1 MGVWGTSTTAD
12 PFDGLR
18 VAWCGRT
25 STEDLQDPTLSLPR
39 QLDNSRTALP
49 PGALVVAHFY
59 DIESGRKNLEDR
71 GHGTAHERFTIP
83 IPRDGG
89 LQDLL
94 AEAARDQRR
103 FDAVI
108 CESIDRISRRTF
120 YGTKIEHELEQL
132 GVALFAADEPI
143 TLNGKRA
150 TAILT
155 RRVKQGIAEWY
166 AVQMMEASWDGLRT
180 HTQQGWNVGRPPYGY
195 LAQKVPH
202 PVPAK
207 AADGKSKTR
216 LVPDPVR
223 GPVITQIFTWRV
235 TERLGYG
242 DIADRL
248 NIDHERYPPPESLNP
263 NFRGRNAWGRSGIR
277 EMLLNPKYTG
287 YMVWNRKATTSRRG
301 TSRSML
307 NPPSAW
313 VWSQHPT
320 HEPLITRETY
330 EAAQKVGRG
339 RRTSRAG
346 SDANSHPL
354 TRRTY
359 LLRGFVHCDLCDR
372 RMFGQ
377 TETRRKAQDAYYCC
391 QPSINH
397 KGREDRFPGHPKIVR
412 IREDILIDAVHDL
425 FKRRVFGPERHALL
439 AVELPRS
446 SEQAETEWESR
457 CRALRKGVTDLV
469 RKQDRLI
476 AQIEDCDADEEF
488 SRRLRARFAELET
501 ERRTKAQELAEIE
514 ADRPVRDHQ
523 ADLLHKLPMLQA
535 RVADLPETLQRELF
549 TVFQLEIRYDDSV
562 GVAVI
567 RVTLDN
573 DTIEGVA
580 MMSEQLPGNEKG
592 HPRDASA
599 SAEDLLRAPGR
610 IRTCGTRFRRAVLY
624 PLSYGGWVVPCKS
637 SERLAPRAP
646 CGGALAD
653 GGWSSVA

>member
-1 MGVWGTSTTAD
+1 MRVSGWGTRTTDD

-39 QLDNSRTALP
+39 QLDNSRAALP

-89 LQDLL
+89 IQDLL
-94 AEAARDQRR
+94 AEATRSDRR

-195 LAQKVPH
+195 LAEKVPH

-216 LVPDPVR
+216 LIPDPVR
-223 GPVITQIFTWRV
+223 GPAVTQIFTWRV
-235 TERLGYG
+235 VERLGYG

-248 NIDHERYPPPESLNP
+248 NADHERFPPPESLNP
-263 NFRGRNAWGRSGIR
+263 NFRGRNAWSRSGIR
-277 EMLLNPKYTG
+277 EILLNPKYTG
-287 YMVWNRKATTSRRG
+287 HMVWNRKATTSRRG

-313 VWSQHPT
+313 VWSEQPT
-320 HEPLITRETY
+320 HEPLVTREIY
-330 EAAQKVGRG
+330 EAAQKVGRT
-339 RRTSRAG
+339 RSTSRSG
-346 SDANSHPL
+346 SASNSHPQ

-359 LLRGFVHCDLCDR
+359 LLRSFVHCVPCDR

-377 TETRRKAQDAYYCC
+377 TETRRKAQDAYYAC
-391 QPSINH
+391 QPDRNH
-397 KGREDRFPGHPKIVR
+397 RGREDRFPGHPKVVR
-412 IREDILIDAVHDL
+412 VREDILLDAVYDL
-425 FKRRVFGPERHALL
+425 FQRRVFGELRHELL
-439 AVELPRS
+439 VADLPRS
-446 SEQAETEWESR
+446 AHQAEGEWESR
-457 CRALRKGVTDLV
+457 CRALKRSITEITK
-469 RKQDRLI
+469 KQDRLI
-476 AQIEDCDADEEF
+476 AQIEDIDADAEF
-488 SRRLRARFAELET
+488 SRRLRIRFGELEA
-501 ERRTKAQELAEIE
+501 ERRAKAQELADLE
-514 ADRPVRDHQ
+514 ANRPGRDHQ
-523 ADLLHKLPMLQA
+523 VALLDRIPVLQT
-535 RVADLPETLQRELF
+535 RLADLPEALQRELF
-549 TVFQLEIRYDDSV
+549 SAFRLEIRYDA
-562 GVAVI
+562 GTGTALI
-567 RVTLDN
+567 RITLDG
-573 DTIEGVA
+573 DTIGEVA
-580 MMSEQLPGNEKG
+580 AMAEQLPGNENR
-592 HPRDASA
+592 HLLNASA
-599 SAEDLLRAPGR
+599 CVEDLVRAPGR

-624 PLSYGGWVVPCKS
+624 PLSYGGETCPVS
-637 SERLAPRAP
+637 LAKGWHRVRRW
-646 CGGALAD
+646 GG
-653 GGWSSVA
+653 

>member
-1 MGVWGTSTTAD
+1 MSRWGSGGGQD

-39 QLDNSRTALP
+39 QLDNSRAALP
-49 PGALVVAHFY
+49 LGAVIVAHFY

-71 GHGTAHERFTIP
+71 GYGTAHEHFTIP

-89 LQDLL
+89 IQDLL
-94 AEAARDQRR
+94 AEAARDNRR

-120 YGTKIEHELEQL
+120 YGTKIEHDLEQL

-195 LAQKVPH
+195 LPDKVPH

-207 AADGKSKTR
+207 AADGRCKTR

-223 GPVITQIFTWRV
+223 GPAITQIFAWRV

-248 NIDHERYPPPESLNP
+248 NADRERYPPPESLNP
-263 NFRGRNAWGRSGIR
+263 NFRGRNAWCRSGIR

-301 TSRSML
+301 SSRSML

-313 VWSQHPT
+313 VWSTHPT
-320 HEPLITRETY
+320 HEPLVTRETY
-330 EAAQKVGRG
+330 EAAQKVGRT
-339 RRTSRAG
+339 RNTSRAG
-346 SDANSHPL
+346 SDVNSHPR
-354 TRRTY
+354 TRHTY
-359 LLRGFVHCDLCDR
+359 LLRSFVFCELCGL
-372 RMFGQ
+372 RMNGQ
-377 TETRRKAQDAYYCC
+377 TETRRKVGEYAYHFC
-391 QPSINH
+391 QPSINN
-397 KGREDRFPGHPKIVR
+397 KGREDRFPDHPKVVR
-412 IREDILIDAVHDL
+412 VREDTLIAAVHDL
-425 FKRRVFGPERHALL
+425 FQRRIFGPHRHELL
-439 AVELPRS
+439 AAELPVS
-446 SEQAETEWESR
+446 SDKAEQEWESR
-457 CRALRKGVTDLV
+457 CKALKRSVADIV

-476 AQIEDCDADEEF
+476 AQIEDNDADPEF
-488 SRRLRARFAELET
+488 SRRLQTRFSELENN
-501 ERRTKAQELAEIE
+501 RRAKSHELAEVQ
-514 ADRPVRDHQ
+514 ADPPARDHQ
-523 ADLLHKLPMLQA
+523 VELLHMIPLLQT
-535 RVADLPETLQRELF
+535 RLADLPVALQRKLF
-549 TVFQLEIRYDDSV
+549 AAFHLEIRYDHRIRI
-562 GVAVI
+562 ALI
-567 RVTLDN
+567 RVTLDAE
-573 DTIEGVA
+573 TIEGVA
-580 MMSEQLPGNEKG
+580 AMAEHVPDNENSR
-592 HPRDASA
+592 PLDAGGC
-599 SAEDLLRAPGR
+599 AEVLLRAPGM
-610 IRTCGTRFRRAVLY
+610 IRTCDTRFRRAETN
-624 PLSYGGWVVPCKS
+624 PSP
-637 SERLAPRAP
+637 
-646 CGGALAD
+646 GAA
-653 GGWSSVA
+653 

>member
-1 MGVWGTSTTAD
+1 MSGWGAAAED

-39 QLDNSRTALP
+39 QLDNSRAALP
-49 PGALVVAHFY
+49 PGSLIVAHFY

-71 GHGTAHERFTIP
+71 GYGTAHERFDIA

-89 LQDLL
+89 IQGLL
-94 AEAARDQRR
+94 SEAGSRDRR

-132 GVALFAADEPI
+132 GIPLFAADEPI

-195 LAQKVPH
+195 RAQKVAH

-207 AADGKSKTR
+207 AADGKHKTK

-223 GPVITQIFTWRV
+223 GPVITQIFMWRV
-235 TERLGYG
+235 MERLGYG

-248 NIDHERYPPPESLNP
+248 NADHERYPPPESLNP
-263 NFRGRNAWGRSGIR
+263 NFQGRNAWSRSGIR

-287 YMVWNRKATTSRRG
+287 HMVWNRKATTSRRG
-301 TSRSML
+301 SGRSMV

-313 VWSQHPT
+313 VWSEHPT
-320 HEPLITRETY
+320 HEPLITREMY
-330 EAAQKVGRG
+330 EAAQGVGKERA
-339 RRTSRAG
+339 TSRTG
-346 SDANSHPL
+346 SDANAHPQ
-354 TRRTY
+354 TCHTY
-359 LLRGFVHCDLCDR
+359 LLRSFVHCDLCDR

-377 TETRRKAQDAYYCC
+377 TEMRRKAQYSYYCC

-397 KGREDRFPGHPKIVR
+397 KGREDRFPGHPKVVR
-412 IREDILIDAVHDL
+412 VREDSLADAVHDL
-425 FKRRVFGPERHALL
+425 FQRRVFGPDRHALL
-439 AVELPRS
+439 AADLPATAHR
-446 SEQAETEWESR
+446 AEDEWEAR
-457 CRALRKGVTDLV
+457 CKALKKGVAEIT

-476 AQIEDCDADEEF
+476 AQIEDSDGDAEF
-488 SRRLRARFAELET
+488 ARRLRARFAELET
-501 ERRTKAQELAEIE
+501 DRRTRAEQLAEAE
-514 ADRPVRDHQ
+514 ANPPARDHRTG
-523 ADLLHKLPMLQA
+523 LLDMIPMLSA
-535 RVADLPETLQRELF
+535 RLADLPEDLRRELF
-549 TVFQLEIRYDDSV
+549 AAFHLEVRYNDRT
-562 GVAVI
+562 GVALLRI
-567 RVTLDN
+567 
-573 DTIEGVA
+573 TIEEDTVKEAADMAGRLA
-580 MMSEQLPGNEKG
+580 DQPGKENR
-592 HPRDASA
+592 HPLEADAC
-599 SAEDLLRAPGR
+599 AEDLRRAPGM
-610 IRTCGTRFRRAVLY
+610 IRTCDTRFRRAVLY
-624 PLSYGGWVVPCKS
+624 PLSYGGRDCM
-637 SERLAPRAP
+637 
-646 CGGALAD
+646 
-653 GGWSSVA
+653 

>member
-1 MGVWGTSTTAD
+1 MGGWESKARED

-39 QLDNSRTALP
+39 QLSNSRAALP
-49 PGALVVAHFY
+49 PGALIVAHFY

-71 GHGTAHERFTIP
+71 GHSTAHERFTIP

-89 LQDLL
+89 IQDLL
-94 AEAARDQRR
+94 AEAARPNRR

-180 HTQQGWNVGRPPYGY
+180 HTQQGWNIGRPPYGY
-195 LAQKVPH
+195 QAEKVPH

-216 LVPDPVR
+216 LVPDPLR
-223 GPVITQIFTWRV
+223 GPAVTQIFVWRV
-235 TERLGYG
+235 MERLGYG

-248 NIDHERYPPPESLNP
+248 NADHERYPPPESLNP
-263 NFRGRNAWGRSGIR
+263 NFRGRNSWSRSGIR
-277 EMLLNPKYTG
+277 EILLNPKYTG

-301 TSRSML
+301 TNRSML

-313 VWSQHPT
+313 VWSEQPT
-320 HEPLITRETY
+320 HEPLVTREIY
-330 EAAQKVGRG
+330 ESAQKVGRT
-339 RRTSRAG
+339 RNTSRSGAQLNRH
-346 SDANSHPL
+346 SQA
-354 TRRTY
+354 RRTY
-359 LLRGFVHCDLCDR
+359 LLRSFVHCDLCDR

-377 TETRRKAQDAYYCC
+377 TETRRKAQDAYYVC
-391 QPSINH
+391 QPDRNH
-397 KGREDRFPGHPKIVR
+397 HGREDRFPGHPKVVR
-412 IREDILIDAVHDL
+412 VREDLLVDAVHDL
-425 FKRRVFGPERHALL
+425 FRRRVFGHQRHELL
-439 AVELPRS
+439 AADLPQNSR
-446 SEQAETEWESR
+446 QAEEEWESR
-457 CRALRKGVTDLV
+457 CRALKKSITEIT

-476 AQIEDCDADEEF
+476 AQIEDSDAGDAF
-488 SRRLRARFAELET
+488 CQRLRARFTELEG
-501 ERRTKAQELAEIE
+501 ERRTKSQELADAE
-514 ADRPVRDHQ
+514 ASPPARDHQ
-523 ADLLHKLPMLQA
+523 TGLLHKIPMLQA
-535 RVADLPETLQRELF
+535 KLAELPEELQRELF
-549 TVFQLEIRYDDSV
+549 TAFRLEIRYDARL
-562 GVAVI
+562 GVALI
-567 RVTLDN
+567 RITLDHE
-573 DTIEGVA
+573 TIEGVA
-580 MMSEQLPGNEKG
+580 AMAEELPGNENRRLPETG
-592 HPRDASA
+592 AC
-599 SAEDLLRAPGR
+599 AEDLVSAPGR

-624 PLSYGGWVVPCKS
+624 PLSYGGKCAVVS
-637 SERLAPRAP
+637 LAKGWGARASTRG
-646 CGGALAD
+646 CGGEVV
-653 GGWSSVA
+653 G

>member
-1 MGVWGTSTTAD
+1 MSGWGAGPSQD

-39 QLDNSRTALP
+39 QLDNSRAALP
-49 PGALVVAHFY
+49 PGAVIVAHFY

-71 GHGTAHERFTIP
+71 GYGTAHERFAIP

-89 LQDLL
+89 IQDLL
-94 AEAARDQRR
+94 AEAARDNRR

-108 CESIDRISRRTF
+108 CEGIDRISRRTF

-195 LAQKVPH
+195 AADKVPH

-207 AADGKSKTR
+207 AADGKCKTR

-223 GPVITQIFTWRV
+223 GPAITQIFTWRV

-248 NIDHERYPPPESLNP
+248 NADHDRYPPPESLNP

-301 TSRSML
+301 SSRSMS

-313 VWSQHPT
+313 IWSEHPT

-330 EAAQKVGRG
+330 EAAQKVGRA
-339 RRTSRAG
+339 RATSRTG
-346 SDANSHPL
+346 SEANGHRQ
-354 TRRTY
+354 TRHTY
-359 LLRGFVHCDLCDR
+359 LLRSFVYCDLCDR

-377 TETRRKAQDAYYCC
+377 TETRRKVGEYAYYCC

-412 IREDILIDAVHDL
+412 VREDTLIDAVHDL
-425 FKRRVFGPERHALL
+425 FQRRIFGPQRHELL
-439 AVELPRS
+439 AAELPVS
-446 SEQAETEWESR
+446 SDKAEQEWQSR
-457 CRALRKGVTDLV
+457 CAALNKSITDLA

-476 AQIEDCDADEEF
+476 AQIEDNDADPEF
-488 SRRLRARFAELET
+488 SRRMQARFTELET
-501 ERRTKAQELAEIE
+501 QRRTKAEELALAE
-514 ADRPVRDHQ
+514 ANPPARDHQ
-523 ADLLHKLPMLQA
+523 VDLLHMIPMLQT
-535 RVADLPETLQRELF
+535 RLGDLPGALQRKLF
-549 TVFQLEIRYDDSV
+549 AAFHLEIRYDDQAQ
-562 GVAVI
+562 VALI
-567 RVTLDN
+567 RVTLDAE
-573 DTIEGVA
+573 TIEGVA
-580 MMSEQLPGNEKG
+580 AMAEHIPGNDKSCPLDADSCCRRFSTCPRQDSNLR
-592 HPRDASA
+592 HP
-599 SAEDLLRAPGR
+599 L
-610 IRTCGTRFRRAVLY
+610 
-624 PLSYGGWVVPCKS
+624 
-637 SERLAPRAP
+637 
-646 CGGALAD
+646 
-653 GGWSSVA
+653 